1 MRVALASNVRVSSSV
16 VAFGLLVAI
25 AGCRSKPNPHAVTP
39 ALERLVAGSPLPR
52 VEAGVWTNLRTFY
65 TQRENVPAWVN
76 HRRPTA
82 KAAAAIKVLNTA
94 RQHGFDPE
102 DYATADL
109 LAMSQAV
116 ETIDKESPDRLER
129 LAEFDARL
137 TAGML
142 SFGRD
147 VSVGRQHGDANFK
160 ARRKMPDLV
169 AAVTAAVDDPET
181 LVDAVRPPHQ
191 EYAALQ
197 KALDDLNGQ
206 REKGGWVKVS
216 ATLTPGQS
224 GAAVGALRQRLAG
237 SGNLKAD
244 PSAKDAAATYDAD
257 LVAAVKS
264 FQELHSI
271 AATGIVDKATLA
283 ALNVPLDWRIE
294 QVALNLQRWR
304 YMPDDLGDQ
313 HFFVNI
319 PYFHLIARESGTPVM
334 DIRVVVGKPGN
345 NTPIFSEDM
354 ETVVFSPYWN
364 IPDTI
369 AENETAPAVARDP
382 NYLARQ
388 GIEIL
393 RVSGSTSQTV
403 DASDVKWDRP
413 DALKGLVFRQKPGD
427 GNALGHV
434 KFLFPNQYNVYL
446 HDTPAD
452 SLFAKPGRAF
462 SHGCVRVE
470 EPETLA
476 KYVLRGYSDWNEESI
491 FAAMQSGVEKHV
503 KLKKKIPVHIAYFT
517 AWVDENGGLHFQPDI
532 YGYDRPIG
540 N

>member
-1 MRVALASNVRVSSSV
+1 VRVLA
-16 VAFGLLVAI
+16 AFTFCAI
-25 AGCRSKPNPHAVTP
+25 LAISACHSPANPQEVTP
-39 ALERLVAGSPLPR
+39 ALTTLVAGAPLPK
-52 VEAGVWTNLRTFY
+52 VEAAVWSDLRAFY
-65 TQRENVPAWVN
+65 TQREHAPAWVN
-76 HRRPTA
+76 HRRPTE
-82 KAAAAIKVLNTA
+82 KAAEAIQILNTA
-94 RQHGFDPE
+94 RQHGFDPN
-102 DYATADL
+102 DYGTPQL
-109 LAMSQAV
+109 LEMSQAV
-116 ETIDKESPDRLER
+116 EKLEKGSEARLEE

-137 TAGML
+137 TAAML
-142 SFGRD
+142 AFGRD
-147 VSVGRQHGDANFK
+147 VAVGRQKGDANFK

-169 AAVTAAVDDPET
+169 AAVTAAVDDPKKF
-181 LVDAVRPPHQ
+181 VDAVRPPHQ
-191 EYAALQ
+191 EYVALS

-206 REKGGWVKVS
+206 REKGGWVKVPS
-216 ATLTPGQS
+216 KLKPGQS
-224 GAAVGALRQRLAG
+224 GAAVAALRQRLAASGHLQQG
-237 SGNLKAD
+237 SGSGD
-244 PSAKDAAATYDAD
+244 QGSGSYDAD

-271 AATGIVDKATLA
+271 AATGIVDDKTLA
-283 ALNVPLDWRIE
+283 ALNVPLDERIQ
-294 QVALNLQRWR
+294 QVAINLQRWR
-304 YMPDDLGDQ
+304 WMPDDLGER

-319 PYFHLIARESGTPVM
+319 PYFHLIAREAGQPVM
-334 DIRVVVGKPGN
+334 DIRVVVGKPGH

-393 RVSGSTSQTV
+393 RVSGSSSQAV
-403 DASDVKWDRP
+403 DASEVNWDSP
-413 DALKGLVFRQKPGD
+413 EAMKGLVFRQKPGD
-427 GNALGHV
+427 SNALGHV
-434 KFLFPNQYNVYL
+434 KFLFPNPYNVYL

-476 KYVLRGYSDWNEESI
+476 KYVLKDYPEWDDQSI
-491 FAAMQSGVEKHV
+491 FTAMRSGVEKHV
-503 KLKKKIPVHIAYFT
+503 KLKEKIPVHIAYFT
-517 AWVDENGGLHFQPDI
+517 AWVDEKGGLHFQPDI
-532 YGYDRPIG
+532 YGYDHEAG